1 MMSYHIDYERLIM
14 SGVLIA
20 ALILWGGIVAE
31 FAGLH
36 PNGEDVAAT
45 ITGVFIASFSVIVI
59 TLGYMTGEIGRNRTA
74 K

>member
-1 MMSYHIDYERLIM
+1 MSVQIDYERLIM
-14 SGVLIA
+14 SGVLVA

-31 FAGLH
+31 FTGLH

-45 ITGVFIASFSVIVI
+45 VTGVFVAGFTVVVV
-59 TLGYMTGEIGRNRTA
+59 TLSYVTGKVGRDRTA